1 LHEDDNKKKKKY
13 IEVPHREKKKVYR
26 RPAKCQPAPD
36 AGTAALAAKRVAS
49 LAVHTTGTANRAGN
63 LAADFGFTV

>member
-1 LHEDDNKKKKKY
+1 LHEDDNKKEEKSISKCR
-13 IEVPHREKKKVYR
+13 IAKKKVYR